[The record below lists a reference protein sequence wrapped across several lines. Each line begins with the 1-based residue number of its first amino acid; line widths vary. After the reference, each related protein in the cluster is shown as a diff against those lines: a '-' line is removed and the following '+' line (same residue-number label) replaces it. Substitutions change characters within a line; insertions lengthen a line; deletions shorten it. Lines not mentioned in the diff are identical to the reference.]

1 MIEDKTYGKEKYG
14 EEDRECGNGVVRE
27 GLIEKVRHEP

>member
-14 EEDRECGNGVVRE
+14 EEDRGSGVVRE
-27 GLIEKVRHEP
+27 DLIEKVRHEP